1 MTGEQ
6 EQVLLIRQADQRGAH
21 QRPLRQIER
30 LSGRLTAQ
38 RVGLRGVTSQIVER
52 KRQPVCRQNLHQW
65 PIFPGDEPATQRFMT
80 RIERI
85 QTMLQRLP
93 VQPAVQPQRQGDMV
107 GFAHPFQLGQE
118 PQALLGE
125 RQGQFAVARHRQYR
139 QRFLSRRNFQR
150 LRQHV
155 QYRAGEQRLQ
165 R

>member
-1 MTGEQ
+1 MS
-6 EQVLLIRQADQRGAH
+6 RNRCSSSAADQRGAH

-30 LSGRLTAQ
+30 LRGRLTAQ

-52 KRQPVCRQNLHQW
+52 KRQPVCRQNLHLW
-65 PIFPGDEPATQRFMT
+65 PIFPGNEPATQRFVT

-93 VQPAVQPQRQGDMV
+93 VQPAVQPQRRGY
-107 GFAHPFQLGQE
+107 GRFRSSLQLGQE